1 MQSRPDGLYLA
12 FDYGHRYIG
21 VASGHTQTATASPL
35 LVVSNDN
42 GTPEWPA
49 LDSCL
54 AEWQPVGLV
63 VGVPVRM
70 DGSEQPLTG
79 QARGFARRLRKRYE
93 LPVFTAD
100 ERLTTQ
106 QASTIIRENRQRG
119 SRRKTSKA
127 DLDKIAAA
135 LILRNWFTAHD
146 DD

>member
-21 VASGHTQTATASPL
+21 VASGHTQTGTSSPL
-35 LVVSNDN
+35 TVILNDN
-42 GTPEWPA
+42 GTPDWEA
-49 LDSCL
+49 LDHCL
-54 AEWQPVGLV
+54 DEWQPVALV

-79 QARGFARRLRKRYE
+79 QARGFAKRLRKRYD
-93 LPVFTAD
+93 LTVFTTD

-106 QASTIIRENRQRG
+106 QAGNIIRENRQRG

-135 LILRNWFTAHD
+135 LILTNWFTAHD